1 MGVQTSPL
9 RISTCRNERRGCQMP
24 RITKSI
30 DRKHS
35 NTATDHVSKA
45 VRSSIMRA
53 VKSKGGHSTE
63 RKLRSAIASQGIS
76 GWKTNV
82 EELPGKPDVVFV
94 HERLAVF
101 VDGCF
106 WHGCPKCY
114 RRPQSNQDYWD
125 RKVAR
130 NIQRDKTKRRQLR
143 RLGWSIV
150 QLWEHDFKVSASV
163 ALKKIRKKIGQD
175 SEC

>member
-1 MGVQTSPL
+1 MTNYGCG
-9 RISTCRNERRGCQMP
+9 STMQ
-24 RITKSI
+24 KSI
-30 DRKHS
+30 RS
-35 NTATDHVSKA
+35 MNANAATDHVSKT

-53 VKSKGGHSTE
+53 VKSKGGRSTE
-63 RKLRSAIASQGIS
+63 RKLWSAIASQGIS

-94 HERLAVF
+94 RQRLAVF

-114 RRPQSNQDYWD
+114 RRPQSNQNYWD

-143 RLGWSIV
+143 RLGWRVI
-150 QLWEHDFKVSASV
+150 QIWEHDFKISAAS
-163 ALKKIRKKIGQD
+163 AMKKIERGLH
-175 SEC
+175 